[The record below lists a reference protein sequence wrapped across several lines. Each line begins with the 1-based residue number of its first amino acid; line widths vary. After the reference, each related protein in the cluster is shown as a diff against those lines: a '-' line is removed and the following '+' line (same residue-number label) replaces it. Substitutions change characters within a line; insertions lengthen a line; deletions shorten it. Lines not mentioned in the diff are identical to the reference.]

1 MGFLYLSAK
10 AGKGPSGRGVEGIGG
25 KRAPHGARCFGN
37 RSRGGSAGDRARR
50 RRGRIAPDSRLG
62 ARSSPHVRG
71 RFRSGLAFRLRSRTG
86 GEGRRAPPLDG
97 QARPPSLGGASAL
110 DSGCRGDRNC
120 ERRRLEASD
129 QRHGSDEP
137 GEPPCAPPFHRRKT
151 AHAHADAYT
160 DTDITTKRGRWH
172 WIWSYAADDSAD
184 SRRDGRE
191 RPGKPVVE
199 WASAGASEASE
210 PRPAR
215 PNPQGAEPAP
225 VVEWA
230 GARASEASEPRPAG
244 PNP

>member
-62 ARSSPHVRG
+62 ARSSPHVRA
-71 RFRSGLAFRLRSRTG
+71 RFRSGLAFRLRPRTG
-86 GEGRRAPPLDG
+86 GEGRRAAPLAS
-97 QARPPSLGGASAL
+97 QARPPSVGHAGAL

-120 ERRRLEASD
+120 ERRLEASD
-129 QRHGSDEP
+129 RRHGSDEP
-137 GEPPCAPPFHRRKT
+137 GQPPCAPLFHRRKT
-151 AHAHADAYT
+151 AHAHAHAYTDTDTDT

-172 WIWSYAADDSAD
+172 WIRSYAADDAD
-184 SRRDGRE
+184 DPADARRDGRE
-191 RPGKPVVE
+191 QPGK
-199 WASAGASEASE
+199 
-210 PRPAR
+210 
-215 PNPQGAEPAP
+215 P